1 MATLEELQVQI
12 KAAAIAGDNDKVME
26 LAGEI
31 GKFKADVRKAA
42 IEADRKESEA
52 LAGVREELAK
62 SIHVVVSGL
71 PDIHVSLAKVKA
83 KGFMFKLDIPKGDKD
98 HPEGIRYLSVQ
109 LDTPTIRVKGTG
121 GGGTGKTKDTYGLS
135 LDEVYEKH
143 ATADEKTKM
152 VAAIKSDEDKATKN
166 KAGGGEGKNS
176 GGEQWKVKNDVK
188 KRVIASGELKPQK

>member
-1 MATLEELQVQI
+1 MATLDELQVQI
-12 KAAAIAGDNDKVME
+12 KTAAIAGDNDKVME

-42 IEADRKESEA
+42 IEADRKEAES
-52 LAGVREELAK
+52 LAGVREILTLKIWEAVHAL
-62 SIHVVVSGL
+62 GL
-71 PDIHVSLAKVKA
+71 EGELAKVKA
-83 KGFMFKLDIPKGDKD
+83 KGFTFKLNIPVGDKE
-98 HPEGIRYLSVQ
+98 HPEGIKYTRVM
-109 LDTPTIRVKGTG
+109 LDTPTIRVKGTGG

-188 KRVIASGELKPQK
+188 KRVIASGDLKPQK